1 MPRAQYQTMTA
12 IRLLALC
19 CALLAPAA
27 QASLEIT
34 VVGGGQQAQ
43 PVAIVPMAGT
53 VAGGLDISRVI
64 ESDLARTGLFNPLAR
79 TDMLEMPS
87 DIAQLNHANWRAVN
101 VDAVVL
107 GQLRPEPGGTRVGLR
122 FWLVDT
128 IRNQQ
133 LLGYDMPPVPV
144 AQLRYLAHQVADLVF
159 ERLTGI
165 PGAFSTR
172 IAYISATG
180 PVDNRRYQLVVADSD
195 GENPQIIAV
204 SSEPL
209 MSPAWSPDRR
219 QLAYV
224 GYERGRS
231 AVYVH
236 TLESGQ
242 ARKLVSERGINGS
255 PAWSPDGR
263 QIALTLSFESNPD
276 IYIVDVAS
284 GSRRRLTEHY
294 GIDTEAAWSPD
305 GRELIFTSD
314 RGGQPQ
320 IYRIPAQGGTPE
332 RITFEGRQNL
342 RASYSPDGRKLVLMN
357 LDEGR
362 YRIGVLDLETR
373 YLNLITDGPLDE
385 SPCFAPNG
393 AVVMYATQSGNSAE
407 LATISLDGR
416 VRTRLRHSGDV
427 REPAW
432 SPLSRQ

>member
-1 MPRAQYQTMTA
+1 MKIT
-12 IRLLALC
+12 RLLALC
-19 CALLAPAA
+19 SVLLSPAA
-27 QASLEIT
+27 SASLEIT
-34 VVGGGQQAQ
+34 VFGGGQRAQ

-53 VAGGLDISRVI
+53 PPGSLDISRVI
-64 ESDLARTGLFNPLAR
+64 EADLARTSLFSALPRA
-79 TDMLEMPS
+79 DMLETPS
-87 DIAQLNHANWRAVN
+87 DIAQVNHANWRAVN

-107 GQLRPEPGGTRVGLR
+107 GQLRPESGGRVGVR

-133 LLGYDMPPVPV
+133 LLGYDMPPVP
-144 AQLRYLAHQVADLVF
+144 AGQLRYLAHQIADLVF

-172 IAYISATG
+172 IAYVSVTG
-180 PVDNRRYQLVVADSD
+180 PLDNRRYQLVVADSD

-204 SSEPL
+204 SGEPL

-236 TLESGQ
+236 TLETGQ

-263 QIALTLSFESNPD
+263 QIALTLSFENNPD

-305 GRELIFTSD
+305 GRELVFTSD

-320 IYRIPAQGGTPE
+320 IYRMPVTGGTPE

-342 RASYSPDGRKLVLMN
+342 RASYAPDGRRLVLMN
-357 LDEGR
+357 LEEGR
-362 YRIGVLDLETR
+362 YRIGILDLETR
-373 YLNLITDGPLDE
+373 SLNLITDGPLDE